1 MSLFSL
7 LESVRDEGLPE
18 IPVPSLAA
26 LLQRYGSALRPT
38 FRRRELTREL
48 PRQSAGPS
56 PTPEL
61 AERVERNRARLDET
75 RARLQ
80 VVLNAVR
87 KERQRMVEARRE
99 LRSTMAVL
107 SESLD
112 SARRT
117 RSTSRSHTARLAFR
131 PSRDSSAE
139 TLDAVR
145 RRLHEAYAATRD
157 AAIRAEL
164 MASYDG
170 FARSL
175 ALKFRHRDSPDDL
188 VQVARIGLLHA
199 IDRFDPSLGRP
210 FPVFARVTI
219 TGELKRHL
227 RDRTWGMRVP
237 RSLQEDYLA
246 VMRAVDDLTAE
257 SGEASPSI
265 EKVAAHCGL
274 SLERVIEAMELRFN
288 RRTAS
293 IDLPPGEPSDESRIE
308 LSQHEIGFSELENR
322 ALVSQLLGRLPA
334 RDRRI
339 IELRFVKEM
348 TQSEIAA
355 EIGVSQMCV
364 SRVLTRT
371 LGRLRVW
378 ARTEVA

>member
-1 MSLFSL
+1 M
-7 LESVRDEGLPE
+7 VDGR
-18 IPVPSLAA
+18 VPLDV
-26 LLQRYGSALRPT
+26 L
-38 FRRRELTREL
+38 
-48 PRQSAGPS
+48 
-56 PTPEL
+56 
-61 AERVERNRARLDET
+61 VEEVKRNRARLADT

-80 VVLNAVR
+80 TLMKSVIEQRN
-87 KERQRMVEARRE
+87 RMVEFQRE
-99 LRSTMAVL
+99 VRPAMASL

-112 SARRT
+112 SALRA
-117 RSTSRSHTARLAFR
+117 RSRARSHPAPVPFPSSRVAGTEAVDAARL
-131 PSRDSSAE
+131 
-139 TLDAVR
+139 
-145 RRLHEAYAATRD
+145 RLHEAYAANRD
-157 AAIRAEL
+157 PATRAEL

-175 ALKFRHRDSPDDL
+175 ALGFRHRDSAEDL

-210 FPVFARVTI
+210 FPLFARVTI

-227 RDRTWGMRVP
+227 RDKTWGMRVP

-257 SGEASPSI
+257 GAEESPSM
-265 EKVAAHCGL
+265 EKVAAQCGM
-274 SLERVIEAMELRFN
+274 SLERVVEAMELRFN
-288 RRTAS
+288 RRSLS
-293 IDLPPGEPSDESRIE
+293 IDLPAGAASEEPPIE
-308 LSQHEIGFSELENR
+308 LGQEEVGISQLENR
-322 ALVSQLLGRLPA
+322 DLLAHLLGRLPE

-348 TQSEIAA
+348 TQAQIAA

-371 LGRLRVW
+371 LGRLRIW